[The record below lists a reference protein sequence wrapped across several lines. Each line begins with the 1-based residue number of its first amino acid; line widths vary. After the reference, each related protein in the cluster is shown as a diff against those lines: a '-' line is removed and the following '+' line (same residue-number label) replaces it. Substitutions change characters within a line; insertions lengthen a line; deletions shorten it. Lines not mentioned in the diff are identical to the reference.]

1 MRVKRLSIYLVKM
14 NKKYPNISYI
24 IAVCK
29 SQENNLVGKDRI
41 FRMAESSSLKDA
53 LSVLHES
60 SFGASEYGDFGLN
73 FDELIRAEEKNTADF
88 VREYSPTDDCLNF
101 CLLPYDFYNA
111 EVLVK
116 CAFTEYAAEKY
127 LGIEGVFKIDF
138 LKQEVDK
145 IYGECFVEK
154 YAEEKNS
161 EKIKS
166 DNSAKKEKEELVV
179 LPKQLKGAI
188 KQSVLALKNGEG
200 SLSVSV
206 IFSRAKYACL
216 LSLTR
221 HAYLKDILVKEI
233 DALNLSVILRS
244 DDKTIAESMFI
255 DGGTLTKDQKE
266 ALYNRDK
273 KAAQDSFADGEF
285 RDQVMR
291 ALDDILNGQPLVELE
306 RYKNSLGA
314 GRMIDQRLVEQTGT
328 MPFML
333 YVLKRKNEI
342 ACVRTVLTA
351 KANGR
356 TVEDIKKRL
365 LRV

>member
-1 MRVKRLSIYLVKM
+1 M

-60 SFGASEYGDFGLN
+60 SFGASECGDFGLN

-116 CAFTEYAAEKY
+116 CAFTEYEAEKY
-127 LGIEGVFKIDF
+127 LGVEGVFKIDF

-145 IYGECFVEK
+145 VYGECFAEK
-154 YAEEKNS
+154 YTDEKNS
-161 EKIKS
+161 EKIKN
-166 DNSAKKEKEELVV
+166 DNSAKKEEEFVV
-179 LPKQLKGAI
+179 LPKQLKSAI

-216 LSLTR
+216 LSLTK

-244 DDKTIAESMFI
+244 DNKVVAESMFI
-255 DGGTLTKDQKE
+255 DGGTFTEDQKE
-266 ALYNRDK
+266 ALYNKDK
-273 KAAQDSFADGEF
+273 KAAQECFTDGEF
-285 RDQVMR
+285 KNQVMR

-314 GRMIDQRLVEQTGT
+314 GRMIDGRFVEQTGT

>member
-1 MRVKRLSIYLVKM
+1 MTYLVKM

-29 SQENNLVGKDRI
+29 SQENNLIGKDRI

-53 LSVLHES
+53 LSVLHET
-60 SFGASEYGDFGLN
+60 SFGASENGDFGLN
-73 FDELIRAEEKNTADF
+73 FDELIRAEEKNTAEF
-88 VREYSPTDDCLNF
+88 IREYSPTGDCLNF

-116 CAFTEYAAEKY
+116 CAFTKYAVEKY

-138 LKQEVDK
+138 LQQEVDK
-145 IYGECFVEK
+145 IYGECFAEK
-154 YAEEKNS
+154 HPEERKS
-161 EKIKS
+161 EKFKR
-166 DNSAKKEKEELVV
+166 DNGTEKEEPIV
-179 LPKQLKGAI
+179 LPEQLKNAI

-200 SLSVSV
+200 GLSVSV

-216 LSLTR
+216 LSCAK

-244 DDKTIAESMFI
+244 ENQAIAESMFI
-255 DGGTLTKDQKE
+255 DGGTLTKAQKE
-266 ALYNRDK
+266 ALYSKDK
-273 KAAQDSFADGEF
+273 KAAQDCFVDGEF
-285 RDQVMR
+285 KNQVMR
-291 ALDDILNGQPLVELE
+291 ALDDITGGQPLVELE

-314 GRMIDQRLVEQTGT
+314 GRMIDGRFVEQTGT

-356 TVEDIKKRL
+356 TPDDIKKRL